1 MEESIIIN
9 PVMTGSHFSPN
20 ILSRTWYRREAQQ
33 MFVEWIGMGVGVG
46 RDEKDYPLE
55 SNISL
60 EVIDKHMHNCN
71 RR

>member
-1 MEESIIIN
+1 
-9 PVMTGSHFSPN
+9 
-20 ILSRTWYRREAQQ
+20 
-33 MFVEWIGMGVGVG
+33 MFVEWIGVGVGVG

-60 EVIDKHMHNCN
+60 EVIDKYMHNCN